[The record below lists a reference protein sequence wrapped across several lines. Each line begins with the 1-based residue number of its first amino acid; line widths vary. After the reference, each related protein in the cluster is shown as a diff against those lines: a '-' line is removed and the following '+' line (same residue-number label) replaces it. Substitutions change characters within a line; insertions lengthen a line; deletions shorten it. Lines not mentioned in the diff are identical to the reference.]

1 VAAIGRRGVG
11 CLRYEREPGYLHVRR
26 VAVDPAWQRQGV
38 GTALMA
44 WVHDAA
50 RAEGYREV
58 RVGVRRQLPANIAFY
73 QRLGYRIVAQHRHP
87 GYADVTWIELARSV

>member
-1 VAAIGRRGVG
+1 VGAAS
-11 CLRYEREPGYLHVRR
+11 
-26 VAVDPAWQRQGV
+26 D
-38 GTALMA
+38 ALTA

-58 RVGVRRQLPANIAFY
+58 RVGIRRQLLANMTFY
-73 QRLGYRIVAQHRHP
+73 LRLGYQIVAEHRHP